1 MAKAA
6 TKKAMKASKAKKAT
20 KAMKATPD
28 ERTEAQ
34 TIRRRTI
41 HSGSDR
47 EEDEDILTFTQNEL
61 ATLIAEH
68 LFCGL
73 AGTPDARSWD
83 QCDYE
88 GDLVADR
95 IWCELVRNVR
105 NR

>member
-6 TKKAMKASKAKKAT
+6 AKAAADKTKKATKASKAKKAT
-20 KAMKATPD
+20 KAMKAKK
-28 ERTEAQ
+28 
-34 TIRRRTI
+34 
-41 HSGSDR
+41 
-47 EEDEDILTFTQNEL
+47 DEDTLTFTQREL

-73 AGTPDARSWD
+73 AGTHDARSWD

-95 IWCELVRNVR
+95 IWSDLVRKKR
-105 NR
+105 HR